1 MRKKIALG
9 LAIVILTSCAEKK
22 VEPKKLNYSLLDEIY
37 TQVDKKAE
45 TIVSNIVERRGK
57 VLKVPKYIKVFRG
70 SYRDENGNV
79 VEAGFQWLR
88 VDDGIP
94 DTNF

>member
-1 MRKKIALG
+1 MRKITVIALLG
-9 LAIVILTSCAEKK
+9 IILVSCAKK
-22 VEPKKLNYSLLDEIY
+22 EVKPKKINYSLLDEIY

-45 TIVSNIVERRGK
+45 TLVSNIVEKRGK

-70 SYRDENGNV
+70 SYKDENGNV

-88 VDDGIP
+88 IDDGIP